1 MTTIEGSIGKERPK
15 QGHTFIREH
24 SENVTIGFFDVADNS
39 MNVGKVGLDEL
50 GLEFGRIFRASIHKD
65 NVDNVIAYMP
75 LTFYLKIEVQNMYR
89 FSFPSLFLL
98 SGTQLFFSLLSAA

>member
-1 MTTIEGSIGKERPK
+1 MLVTTIEGSIGKERPK

-50 GLEFGRIFRASIHKD
+50 GLEFGCIFRTSIHKD
-65 NVDNVIAYMP
+65 NIDNVVAYMP
-75 LTFYLKIEVQNMYR
+75 LTFYLKIKVQKMYK
-89 FSFPSLFLL
+89 FSFPWLFLL
-98 SGTQLFFSLLSAA
+98 SGAK